1 MVDTVAVLQAN
12 YNICV
17 DLATAFRDDKQFMDK
32 IAMVHFSTVSS
43 RNAFKRLRGYEKC
56 TSVIA
61 SAPVVFATISE
72 FRDASLEV
80 DRIPSEERS
89 SVNI

>member
-43 RNAFKRLRGYEKC
+43 RNAFKRLRGIRKMYQC
-56 TSVIA
+56 YCICPRGVCDNFGVQRCLIGS
-61 SAPVVFATISE
+61 
-72 FRDASLEV
+72 R
-80 DRIPSEERS
+80 
-89 SVNI
+89 